1 MINIIGDEISHYRK
15 KSYKNNEFFYDYLK
29 KERAFSS
36 HTIDAYR
43 NDLDRFILSFPKT
56 LSDLN
61 QIDKDMIYN
70 FIGYFTWHNN
80 SHFNIYLLKFR
91 PTLICG

>member
-1 MINIIGDEISHYRK
+1 MNDIKLIMDE
-15 KSYKNNEFFYDYLK
+15 FYDYLK

-70 FIGYFTWHNN
+70 FYQRNLIKIIN
-80 SHFNIYLLKFR
+80 LKR
-91 PTLICG
+91 SLDD